1 MARPTEEGLKFF
13 SHDTDAS
20 TDEKI
25 ETLRML
31 YGNDGYAF
39 YFILLERIYR
49 SNDAELDI
57 SDPETCQIL
66 CRKLL
71 ITEQKF
77 SEILQKSLKVGLF
90 DKDAYNTRKAL
101 TSNGIK
107 RRSSIVLKKREAM
120 KERYKEQKNEQNIDG
135 VSDAETQ
142 KELLKVKESKVKE
155 SKTSKV
161 KEGDLSDF
169 FKELKTEF
177 TQIDVDLEIKNCET
191 WWADSK
197 KKMGHP
203 KSAYRNWMIK
213 AVEIKNNHH
222 DKLQN
227 NYKPVLNQYK
237 YVEDYN
243 VAKPTTTP

>member
-77 SEILQKSLKVGLF
+77 SEISRNHLKL
-90 DKDAYNTRKAL
+90 DYLTRML
-101 TSNGIK
+101 IT
-107 RRSSIVLKKREAM
+107 
-120 KERYKEQKNEQNIDG
+120 
-135 VSDAETQ
+135 
-142 KELLKVKESKVKE
+142 
-155 SKTSKV
+155 
-161 KEGDLSDF
+161 
-169 FKELKTEF
+169 
-177 TQIDVDLEIKNCET
+177 LEK
-191 WWADSK
+191 
-197 KKMGHP
+197 H
-203 KSAYRNWMIK
+203 
-213 AVEIKNNHH
+213 
-222 DKLQN
+222 
-227 NYKPVLNQYK
+227 
-237 YVEDYN
+237 
-243 VAKPTTTP
+243 